1 MPIIPRIVVLLHS
14 KTYLMYNQIRED
26 VLFIILFSVVTAMA
40 MMSSC
45 YLLFRQGNAFA
56 TEVTPP
62 VRLRRWTAAFFASI
76 ALNHVWYMPIFFLSS
91 SNDIMMIDLIGGLLD
106 SMTVFPLAIVVL
118 FAILQDRR
126 RPLWPVAVMMAP
138 LVVGNALDVATL
150 NYACLPLLYI
160 YFLLTCIGL
169 IIYFVYALRQYSR
182 WLRNNYADL
191 EHKEVWQSFVVLAV
205 ILLTFGIY
213 AFTHVGPVCQYAMQ
227 ITCIT
232 LISYLLWRVETLSD
246 LSIPLQQSPSA
257 AEPAT
262 TEEKN
267 IDDYELPQ
275 TIHDKIEPLLQQFC
289 IDTRLYLQHDLTI
302 TQLAKTIGTNR
313 LYLSKYFSR
322 QGITYNTYINSLRI
336 QHFMGLYRKAVDS
349 KRPFT
354 ARKLAFDSGY
364 RNYTTFSG
372 VFKQLKGQTVTA
384 WMRETA
390 NFAKSDFQNQQ
401 KIVSE
406 SAKTDF
412 VDT

>member
-1 MPIIPRIVVLLHS
+1 
-14 KTYLMYNQIRED
+14 
-26 VLFIILFSVVTAMA
+26 
-40 MMSSC
+40 
-45 YLLFRQGNAFA
+45 
-56 TEVTPP
+56 
-62 VRLRRWTAAFFASI
+62 
-76 ALNHVWYMPIFFLSS
+76 
-91 SNDIMMIDLIGGLLD
+91 
-106 SMTVFPLAIVVL
+106 
-118 FAILQDRR
+118 
-126 RPLWPVAVMMAP
+126 
-138 LVVGNALDVATL
+138 
-150 NYACLPLLYI
+150 
-160 YFLLTCIGL
+160 
-169 IIYFVYALRQYSR
+169 
-182 WLRNNYADL
+182 
-191 EHKEVWQSFVVLAV
+191 
-205 ILLTFGIY
+205 
-213 AFTHVGPVCQYAMQ
+213 MQ

-262 TEEKN
+262 TDEKN
-267 IDDYELPQ
+267 MDDYELPQ